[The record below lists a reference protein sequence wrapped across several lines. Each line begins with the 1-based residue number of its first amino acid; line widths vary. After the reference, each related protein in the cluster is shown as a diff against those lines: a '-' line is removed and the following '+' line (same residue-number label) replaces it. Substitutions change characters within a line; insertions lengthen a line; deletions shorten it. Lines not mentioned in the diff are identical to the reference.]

1 MTRKTAIQAAVNLVL
16 TRTTTLRQEAVI
28 QDLEEEAEVATT
40 VAAMAAVMVMVAL
53 APQPLAGSVG
63 KTTTSPTVLSYP
75 LLRRT

>member
-40 VAAMAAVMVMVAL
+40 VAAMAAVMVTVAL
-53 APQPLAGSVG
+53 APQPLAESVG
-63 KTTTSPTVLSYP
+63 KTTTRPTVLSYP